1 MNINTLAQEN
11 HEYKSYKL
19 PVRLYPLKMR
29 ESEDGKIRFHAR
41 TMFRNKLLMEDIAND
56 LITTGII
63 ADESSQ
69 KIVNLWN
76 KLNAAIIDRILN
88 GSIVDCGIGILYAK
102 ISGSF
107 DTKQSDFD
115 STIHQVDIGFRT
127 NKETKDIVASV
138 RPVIGQSSSIIPEL
152 IETFDVESQKA
163 DILTPGGQL
172 VIKGKNL
179 LVTGSNDDVGL
190 YFVNQDTKAET
201 CVKPFKMAKN
211 TGSEIICSIPAL
223 EAGTYKIMIKT
234 QKSKKAPSKDTVSEI
249 FLPVYTVE

>member
-56 LITTGII
+56 LIATGII

-107 DTKQSDFD
+107 ETKQSDFD
-115 STIHQVDIGFRT
+115 SSIHQVDIGFRT
-127 NKETKDIVASV
+127 NKETKDIVASG

-190 YFVNQDTKAET
+190 YFVNQDTKVET
-201 CVKPFKMAKN
+201 CVKPSKMAKN
-211 TGSEIICSIPAL
+211 TGSEIICSIPTL
-223 EAGTYKIMIKT
+223 EAGTYKIMINT

-249 FLPVYTVE
+249 FLPVYSVE